1 MKSKGKIPKTPFSFS
16 TTIRMIIT
24 CLLILS
30 GTSLFQRAYGQETPK
45 SNGTEN
51 QEKDPVIVIPEF
63 SELIPLASEIE
74 VKLIRTQKILSDTIN
89 EGLIKYF
96 DSAGKSKKYA
106 KYIPFWA

>member
-24 CLLILS
+24 CLLIFS
-30 GTSLFQRAYGQETPK
+30 GTSLFQRGYGQETPK

-74 VKLIRTQKILSDTIN
+74 VSSIGITAS
-89 EGLIKYF
+89 
-96 DSAGKSKKYA
+96 
-106 KYIPFWA
+106 